1 MQYETKLLFRAIKLP
16 KGFKSQVVKLL
27 PNLKSIERK
36 NESFQHTTIEKLMM
50 ETKLEDLETI
60 KKINALC
67 KEKNI
72 VMDYMIENDEQ
83 LIFQSSAPGSVFPS
97 LRLKKK
103 EEKKYY
109 KDEYEAAT
117 EFIDRYEGKFS
128 KETEKL
134 ADKLETIYNS
144 SPDEIDEE
152 IFIEDIIESWNRQEN
167 VIKEGLQY
175 EIQYC
180 TQVKVEDLGNT

>member
-1 MQYETKLLFRAIKLP
+1 MAYETKLSFKAKTIPQNFKGQVLKLIPETLSIKL
-16 KGFKSQVVKLL
+16 KTEGSMDKKYERLDLESKIE
-27 PNLKSIERK
+27 NLK
-36 NESFQHTTIEKLMM
+36 
-50 ETKLEDLETI
+50 TI
-60 KKINALC
+60 KKINELC

-72 VMDYMIENDEQ
+72 VMDYMVENDEQ

-117 EFIDRYEGKFS
+117 EFIDRYERKFS

-180 TQVKVEDLGNT
+180 TQIKVEDLGNT